1 MDAISKNNAIPQT
14 TRNRMTESGS
24 FLQIC
29 PFFAFFPTTRKTIFI
44 LLWFYFEW
52 RSWIVRFLE
61 LKTTTTK
68 ISGLLF
74 ILISGPM
81 FQIKKTRTAI
91 IHDNLITCIIQGPA
105 LLKNVSVGSPSRPIQ
120 RKKPENNFKHYDQ
133 FQSNRTENS
142 WTDWRHPTTI
152 QAKKPNEPFYLKAKS
167 NHPCF
172 ATLRSSLNI
181 FVVYGSF

>member
-14 TRNRMTESGS
+14 TRNRMAESGS
-24 FLQIC
+24 FLKIC

-105 LLKNVSVGSPSRPIQ
+105 LLKNVSVGSPSRLIQ
-120 RKKPENNFKHYDQ
+120 QKKPYKQ
-133 FQSNRTENS
+133 LQALQSISIKPNVKIVELTEGILLPYRQKNRTNPFTS
-142 WTDWRHPTTI
+142 RLNPTTRVS
-152 QAKKPNEPFYLKAKS
+152 QR
-167 NHPCF
+167 F
-172 ATLRSSLNI
+172 APRWI
-181 FVVYGSF
+181 FL